1 MACTE
6 CGHDDHGTGPCS
18 TCAASNSQCWQQIRI
33 TGGDGDRSATGQI
46 EMAHGLEQ
54 HPCLMCRSFEKDRDK
69 LVRHLIRL
77 KLTPDEN
84 GIFTTPIAKDI
95 PGRQSLK
102 LDPRNFGWCR
112 KQTLVVDMLA
122 TCPDWTLTRTFDEL
136 ASRIS

>member
-6 CGHDDHGTGPCS
+6 CGHNDHGTGPCP
-18 TCAASNSQCWQQIRI
+18 TCAASNSQCWQQIKI
-33 TGGDGDRSATGQI
+33 TGGDGDTRATGQI
-46 EMAHGLEQ
+46 EMATGLESK
-54 HPCLMCRSFEKDRDK
+54 PCLMCKSFERDQPK
-69 LVRHLIRL
+69 LIRHLLRL

-102 LDPRNFGWCR
+102 LDPRSYGWCR
-112 KQTLVVDMLA
+112 KQTIVVDMLA

-136 ASRIS
+136 ASRV